1 MKKLDKRLFR
11 MIKTT
16 KGQYIAVLAIIVTGI
31 FVFTAV
37 SNSAIN
43 LKDSIN
49 DYYSKTNF
57 ADIFVQGRG
66 FTEKLEKELTGNNDI
81 KQVELRLVFDT
92 KYITD
97 NEDDNVDIR
106 VVSVDKNENKINEL
120 FMKSGNR
127 SLSERDAIV
136 IEQFAVARK
145 IKLGDE
151 LNIKINGKKQSFRV
165 SGIASSSEYIYMLK
179 DAQTMLPDP
188 ENFGV
193 VFIEEDTLRKIYGSR
208 GNFNE
213 MLISLNS
220 EENIEKT
227 ADYLENRLD
236 DYSVR
241 VTKKQDQLSNNMLS
255 QEITGLEVSSKS
267 VPVVFLIFAG
277 IMLATMLSRIVKKD
291 RMSIGVLKA
300 MGFTNE
306 EIVVHYLKYA
316 ASVGI
321 IGGLLGSIIGTALS
335 GLMTNYYLVFFN
347 IPMLTLKVYY
357 YRIVVSVILS
367 LLFCIASG
375 FWGVRG
381 VMKINPA
388 ESMKPEAPKK
398 GKRIL
403 IENIKLLWEHVSF
416 SWKLVLRNIFREKK
430 KFVFIGAAVAI
441 TCGMMT
447 MTTWMLNIIDVMFNR
462 QFTEFQKVQYNVS
475 FSKFMDDSVINEFA
489 NHISIEEME
498 GRLEVPF
505 EIENGRKNKTVNV
518 IGLEENTV
526 FYGFKDTDG
535 SEVKVPRDGI
545 LLSSNLAGTL
555 DAKIGDSILLNS
567 FVNDDEIYVK
577 VKGIINQT
585 LGINGYMNIDYL
597 REKFLDKGVING
609 VYINSEDDVKNK
621 LDDMKNINVQSQRD
635 VRVAFEEFTTVTNM
649 SMGFMVIFSGLLG
662 FVIMYS
668 MTLMS
673 INERTIEFSSL
684 RVMGFTKGEIFKMLM
699 RENMIMTVIGIFAG
713 IPMGFWLVDYMGKT
727 FTTDIY
733 TMNEPLLP
741 INIILSVVLTFF
753 FIVLAQLMTYVKIH
767 KLDFMQ
773 SLKNRIS

>member
-213 MLISLNS
+213 ILISLNS

-545 LLSSNLAGTL
+545 LLSSNLASNL
-555 DAKIGDSILLNS
+555 DAKIGDLILLNS

>member
-213 MLISLNS
+213 ILISLNS

-535 SEVKVPRDGI
+535 GEVKVPRDGI
-545 LLSSNLAGTL
+545 LLSSNLASNL
-555 DAKIGDSILLNS
+555 DAKIGDLILLNS

>member
-367 LLFCIASG
+367 LLFCVASG

-545 LLSSNLAGTL
+545 LLSSNLASNL
-555 DAKIGDSILLNS
+555 DAKIGDLILLNS

>member
-213 MLISLNS
+213 ILISLNS

-518 IGLEENTV
+518 IGLQENTV
-526 FYGFKDTDG
+526 FYGFKDIDG

-555 DAKIGDSILLNS
+555 DAKIGDLILLNS

>member
-49 DYYSKTNF
+49 DYYSTTNF

-66 FTEKLEKELTGNNDI
+66 FPEKLEKELTGNNNI
-81 KQVELRLVFDT
+81 KQAELRLVFDT
-92 KYITD
+92 KYITR

-106 VVSVDKNENKINEL
+106 VISVDKNENKISKL
-120 FMKSGNR
+120 FMKSGKR
-127 SLSERDAIV
+127 PLSERDAIV

-165 SGIASSSEYIYMLK
+165 SGIAASSEYIYMLK

-213 MLISLNS
+213 ILISLNNG
-220 EENIEKT
+220 ENIEKT
-227 ADYLENRLD
+227 ADYLEDNLD
-236 DYSVR
+236 DYGVR
-241 VTKKQDQLSNNMLS
+241 VIKKQDQLSNNMLS

-300 MGFTNE
+300 LGFTDG

-403 IENIKLLWEHVSF
+403 IENIKSLWQRIPF

-462 QFTEFQKVQYNVS
+462 QFTEFQKAEYNVS
-475 FSKFMDDSVINEFA
+475 FNKLMDDSVISEFA
-489 NHISIEEME
+489 KHISIKEME
-498 GRLEVPF
+498 GRLEIPF
-505 EIENGRKNKTVNV
+505 EIENGRKSKTVNV

-526 FYGFKDTDG
+526 FYGFKDMEG
-535 SEVKVPRDGI
+535 NKVKVPRDGI
-545 LLSSNLAGTL
+545 ILSSNLAGTL
-555 DAKIGDSILLNS
+555 DAKVGDRILLNS
-567 FVNDDEIYVK
+567 FVNDDEIYVT
-577 VKGIINQT
+577 VEGIINQT

-597 REKFLDKGVING
+597 SEKFLDRGVING
-609 VYINSEDDVKNK
+609 VYINSQDDVKNK
-621 LDDMKNINVQSQRD
+621 LDSMKNVDVQSQRD
-635 VRVAFEEFTTVTNM
+635 IRAAFEEFTTVTNM

-662 FVIMYS
+662 FVIVYS

-684 RVMGFTKGEIFKMLM
+684 RVMGFTRGEIFKMLV
-699 RENMIMTVIGIFAG
+699 RENMIMTVIGIIAG
-713 IPMGFWLVDYMGKT
+713 IPIGFWLVDYMGKT

-741 INIILSVVLTFF
+741 INIILSVVLTFI

-773 SLKNRIS
+773 SLKSRIS

>member
-213 MLISLNS
+213 ILISLNS

-555 DAKIGDSILLNS
+555 DAKIGDLILLNS